1 MHHFL
6 VTSSKDADTGLQL
19 FFLTNQH
26 LGDSPKCWLSLCWT
40 TRGLFVIIKS
50 ILGLIKQRLISV
62 CAYLWSLS
70 PGGVRLWE
78 LSQSDLI
85 AISCFKRDSGSSR
98 HPAPSLHYTPKAHL
112 FHFHRQSICFS
123 KTLFCQELLAAW
135 PTGQVLRAIINLVC
149 FVFLCLCAISGIEC
163 PVDSLFHRHNQWC
176 K

>member
-6 VTSSKDADTGLQL
+6 ITSSKDADTRSS
-19 FFLTNQH
+19 FFLSYAQW
-26 LGDSPKCWLSLCWT
+26 WLSQVLVVTLLT

-70 PGGVRLWE
+70 PGGGRLWE

-135 PTGQVLRAIINLVC
+135 PTGRALRAIINLVC